1 MWYYNSYLNKSLLW
15 YILFLENKEHTKSLI
30 VMQNDLQNYRRII
43 DDKNQ
48 QILTLN
54 STNRDLQE
62 KIEEMLLQ
70 TRNDIQN
77 LSHKYSL
84 PQLEQ
89 MTEELKNAEER
100 VKELQVIK

>member
-1 MWYYNSYLNKSLLW
+1 
-15 YILFLENKEHTKSLI
+15 
-30 VMQNDLQNYRRII
+30 MQNDLQNYRRII

-89 MTEELKNAEER
+89 MTEELKNAEAR
-100 VKELQVIK
+100 VKELQVRLYKYRFKVVVDTFSLKHARSISRGVILTNYF